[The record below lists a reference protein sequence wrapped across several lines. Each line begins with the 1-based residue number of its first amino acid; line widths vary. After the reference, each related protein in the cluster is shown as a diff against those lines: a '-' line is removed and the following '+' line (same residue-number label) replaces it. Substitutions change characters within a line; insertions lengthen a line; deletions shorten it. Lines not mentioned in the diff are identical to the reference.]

1 MKLLLLL
8 VVLLLQLSTT
18 MTMALTVIRSRKWNT
33 STNRPL
39 TCRRMA
45 RNENDNS
52 NNNNGF
58 RQAVMDD
65 AKDALQ
71 SVGWSKPSNDG
82 ELTSED
88 PFVQAIDA
96 AILAEMGVGL
106 DELLNPAK
114 VRIIHI

>member
-39 TCRRMA
+39 TRRRMA
-45 RNENDNS
+45 GNEND
-52 NNNNGF
+52 NNNGF

>member
-1 MKLLLLL
+1 MKLLLLP
-8 VVLLLQLSTT
+8 VVVFLQLSTT

-39 TCRRMA
+39 TRRRMA
-45 RNENDNS
+45 GNENDNS
-52 NNNNGF
+52 NNNGF

-71 SVGWSKPSNDG
+71 SVGWSKPSNEG

-114 VRIIHI
+114 VRTIHI

>member
-1 MKLLLLL
+1 M
-8 VVLLLQLSTT
+8 STT
-18 MTMALTVIRSRKWNT
+18 MTLALTVVRPRKWIIST
-33 STNRPL
+33 SRSWS
-39 TCRRMA
+39 RRLMA
-45 RNENDNS
+45 ENDNDKE
-52 NNNNGF
+52 NGF

-71 SVGWSKPSNDG
+71 SVGWSKPSSDG

-114 VRIIHI
+114 VRIIQCRP